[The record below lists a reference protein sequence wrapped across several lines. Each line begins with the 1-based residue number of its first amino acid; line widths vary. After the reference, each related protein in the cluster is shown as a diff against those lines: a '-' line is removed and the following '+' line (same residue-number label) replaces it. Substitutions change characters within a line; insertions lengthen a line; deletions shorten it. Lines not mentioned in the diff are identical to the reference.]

1 MIIDT
6 SVLAPL
12 FSKDPKRQADVAKFL
27 QEQPRI
33 LTSAIVIM
41 EIEAGL
47 QKLGSQKTLADF
59 HEFVEDETLLDII
72 PVDTKIAMLA
82 AQKRAAM
89 QKKGIILHSEDLLIG
104 ATARLLGVPLATQNR
119 RDFEPWDIEI
129 ISPFS

>member
-1 MIIDT
+1 LIIDT
-6 SVLAPL
+6 SVLSPL
-12 FSKDPKRQADVAKFL
+12 FSKDPNRQSKVAKFL

-47 QKLGSQKTLADF
+47 QKLDSKRTLADF
-59 HEFVEDETLLDII
+59 HELDII

-82 AQKRAAM
+82 AQKRAAL

-104 ATARLLGVPLATQNR
+104 ATAKHLGIPLATQNR

-129 ISPFS
+129 VSPLS